1 MADEAVQQADPAAAQ
16 VSSPLSS
23 QQPAPSA
30 SPTTPAPAAASAQTP
45 ASPATT
51 ETTTQTEQKPAR
63 PEGIPDKYWDATAN
77 ALKVDPATLAADLK
91 ERDELQAF
99 KAADEVRRNSLPQS
113 AEGYK
118 IELPA
123 DFQLPAGMTF
133 ELDVKDPLYA
143 AAQKMAHAKG
153 WSQQDFSEGIGLIA
167 SMKVA
172 EQAQIDMARKAEVEK
187 LGTTGPQR
195 IDAVV
200 RFFSGVDTTPD
211 KSDAK
216 AIASMLVTAKQV
228 EAFERLI
235 TRFGSQGVTGFS
247 QKHRDMST
255 SREIEGWDKMSFEQ
269 RRAAQ
274 DNAARRAHS

>member
-1 MADEAVQQADPAAAQ
+1 M
-16 VSSPLSS
+16 
-23 QQPAPSA
+23 
-30 SPTTPAPAAASAQTP
+30 
-45 ASPATT
+45 
-51 ETTTQTEQKPAR
+51 
-63 PEGIPDKYWDATAN
+63 
-77 ALKVDPATLAADLK
+77 LAADLR

-99 KAADEVRRNSLPQS
+99 KAAEDVRRNSLPQTPE
-113 AEGYK
+113 AYK

-123 DFQLPAGMTF
+123 DFQLPAGSEF
-133 ELDVKDPLYA
+133 RLDASDPLYA

-167 SMKVA
+167 SMRMA
-172 EQAQIDMARKAEVEK
+172 ESAQIETARNAEIAK

-195 IDAVV
+195 VDAVLN
-200 RFFSGVDTTPD
+200 FFKGMDVTAD

-216 AIASMLVTAKQV
+216 AIATMLVTAKQV

-235 TRFGSQGVTGFS
+235 TRIGSQGVVGFN
-247 QKHRDMST
+247 QKHRDVGS

-274 DNAARRAHS
+274 DNARRAHAS